1 MEFYFNFASTSPSI
15 AMIGALLS
23 FAGVGLLILIL
34 SERMFHGLSKLIY
47 FFGNQIL
54 ISRRLF
60 STKYIEE
67 NKASNNQLYIKQT
80 DITPQKTAKPIK
92 LGMMPPTI
100 SNSLKISI
108 YLY

>member
-1 MEFYFNFASTSPSI
+1 
-15 AMIGALLS
+15 MIGALLS

-34 SERMFHGLSKLIY
+34 SERMFHGLSELIY

-80 DITPQKTAKPIK
+80 DITHKELSLTEQKERLEKI
-92 LGMMPPTI
+92 
-100 SNSLKISI
+100 LKMKV
-108 YLY
+108 